1 MILSP
6 RDQVDHHASPD
17 RPATCAMG
25 RGDDGHFLGEQD
37 GREVREREERE
48 ERERSEKSE
57 KNEKKKIAAVFTG
70 GDAGESAGDVEEVG
84 PWVPADEVVGRLEQ
98 LRSQQ
103 QQHGERL

>member
-1 MILSP
+1 MP
-6 RDQVDHHASPD
+6 VRTGPP
-17 RPATCAMG
+17 PARWAEVTTAT
-25 RGDDGHFLGEQD
+25 FLENKTD
-37 GREVREREERE
+37 EKCEN
-48 ERERSEKSE
+48 ERSARSE
-57 KNEKKKIAAVFTG
+57 RGARRVRRTRRKKIAAVFTG